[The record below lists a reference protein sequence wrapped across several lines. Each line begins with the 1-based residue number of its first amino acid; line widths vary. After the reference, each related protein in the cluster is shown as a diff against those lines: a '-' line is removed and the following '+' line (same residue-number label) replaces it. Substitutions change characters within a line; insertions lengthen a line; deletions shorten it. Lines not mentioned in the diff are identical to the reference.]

1 MEKKEVWVKGV
12 LEENGDVLIHLGND
26 GYHRIIEDY
35 TDDVVVKRD
44 ELIDKIMK
52 EIDEDSI
59 SHFDYDERFVMLSD
73 IKNALEIHLK

>member
-1 MEKKEVWVKGV
+1 MEKKEVWIKGV

-26 GYHRIIEDY
+26 AYHRIIEDY

-52 EIDEDSI
+52 EIDGDSI